1 MKNIWML
8 GCEHTCRWMGPC
20 VLKASLAECWSV
32 IPLNDISIDTW
43 STVNHHRSTI
53 LAVDPDQCQLV
64 HMRQLTLCQLSTN
77 WWLWL
82 IEVSIKCQFSV
93 ERVLNDISIKMSVE
107 CWSRI
112 YIDIQLWMPVVVMI
126 QWLSCTIIFVAWS
139 RQSFTCICR
148 FQMTIKVIL
157 WRCSAYQDT
166 MRRTWSLFWYQKDL
180 SMTGKQSL
188 QKWRMIGRLKNLV
201 TICNM
206 HDTL

>member
-1 MKNIWML
+1 LTFPSIL
-8 GCEHTCRWMGPC
+8 GQPSIINDQQYWPLILT
-20 VLKASLAECWSV
+20 SV
-32 IPLNDISIDTW
+32 SW
-43 STVNHHRSTI
+43 YMS
-53 LAVDPDQCQLV
+53 
-64 HMRQLTLCQLSTN
+64 QLTLCQLSTN

-180 SMTGKQSL
+180 STTGKQSL

-201 TICNM
+201 TICNI
-206 HDTL
+206 HDIM